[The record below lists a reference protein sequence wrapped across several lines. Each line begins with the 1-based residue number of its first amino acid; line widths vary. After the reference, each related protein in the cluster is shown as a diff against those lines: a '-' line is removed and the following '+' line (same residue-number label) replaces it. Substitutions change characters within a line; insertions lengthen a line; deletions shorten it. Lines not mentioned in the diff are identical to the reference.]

1 MTPHGSRM
9 FRYSNF
15 GGGVCVAATTR
26 WLQTCRTNNF
36 TIRPGPDHQVLA
48 SQQHYETVQLLQ
60 RLEDSVN
67 IDYYAILARA
77 GFNVIRSVSTPSN
90 EGNWGDQLSYMSKRS
105 GLYYSSFN
113 MQQNP
118 HPITIPHPHIQS
130 P

>member
-77 GFNVIRSVSTPSN
+77 GFNVIRSVSTPNN
-90 EGNWGDQLSYMSKRS
+90 EGSWGAQLTLPAECVPHNSLVLGDIKLRS
-105 GLYYSSFN
+105 RRGVG
-113 MQQNP
+113 MW
-118 HPITIPHPHIQS
+118 
-130 P
+130 